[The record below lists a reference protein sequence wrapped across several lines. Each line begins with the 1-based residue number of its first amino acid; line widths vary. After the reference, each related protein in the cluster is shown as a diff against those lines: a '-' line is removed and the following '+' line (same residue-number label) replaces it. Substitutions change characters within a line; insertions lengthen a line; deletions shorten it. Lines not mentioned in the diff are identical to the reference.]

1 MQKQDTKLIV
11 VLRRVHMKAAG
22 IEPASG
28 NDATDS
34 LISGCENQQ
43 TPSAA
48 NALHLNDSNWLDL
61 SSIDV
66 TLRMIIDEWD
76 VLPVNMQQAIQK
88 LVESRSGPC
97 KLQ

>member
-1 MQKQDTKLIV
+1 MTGLLTLTVANCRQLSK
-11 VLRRVHMKAAG
+11 REAAG
-22 IEPASG
+22 IEPAG
-28 NDATDS
+28 EIDATTS
-34 LISGCENQQ
+34 STSACENQQ

-76 VLPVNMQQAIQK
+76 VLPVNMRQAIQK
-88 LVESRSGPC
+88 LVASRSGPC
-97 KLQ
+97 KL

>member
-22 IEPASG
+22 IEPTSA

-34 LISGCENQQ
+34 TASGCENQQ
-43 TPSAA
+43 TSSAA
-48 NALHLNDSNWLDL
+48 LALQYSDSNWLNL

-76 VLPVNMQQAIQK
+76 VLPVNMRQAIQK

-97 KLQ
+97 KL